1 MGEAMENL
9 VYQEMSSEENA
20 LDWGITKKVMS
31 DRVLMKTLE
40 ESQANGEKHAVI
52 ARVEEGVLKETYVS
66 PETAVRRQFPFSP
79 VEQAFAY
86 YHSRDGVCL
95 VIIRDGKVAISI
107 NGVR

>member
-1 MGEAMENL
+1 MEDL

-20 LDWGITKKVMS
+20 LDWQVTRKVMS

-40 ESQANGEKHAVI
+40 ESQAHGEKHAVI

-66 PETAVRRQFPFSP
+66 PETAVRKQFPFEP

-86 YHSRDGVCL
+86 YDVRDGVCL
-95 VIIRDGKVAISI
+95 VIVRDGKVVIAI
-107 NGVR
+107 NGLR